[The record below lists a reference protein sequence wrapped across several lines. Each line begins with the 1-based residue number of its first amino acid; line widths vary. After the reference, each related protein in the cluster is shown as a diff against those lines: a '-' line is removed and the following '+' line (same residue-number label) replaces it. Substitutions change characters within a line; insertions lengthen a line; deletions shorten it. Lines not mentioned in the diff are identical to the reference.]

1 MDAAEAERRFG
12 VRVPGGAPVVHQLD
26 AGVIHADRAW
36 RALLALA
43 QAAGAELRAAAQ
55 PCSP

>member
-12 VRVPGGAPVVHQLD
+12 VRVSPDAPVVHQAD

-36 RALLALA
+36 HATLATA
-43 QAAGAELRAAAQ
+43 QAAGAELRAPR
-55 PCSP
+55 PCFR